1 MPSRMKREVLV
12 RDSRRAST
20 RLASVLRST
29 EVGATTREGAMNNIF
44 YVIGV
49 VVVVLVILGYFGLR

>member
-1 MPSRMKREVLV
+1 MKREVLV

-20 RLASVLRST
+20 RLASVLRNT
-29 EVGATTREGAMNNIF
+29 GVGDTTREGAMNNIF